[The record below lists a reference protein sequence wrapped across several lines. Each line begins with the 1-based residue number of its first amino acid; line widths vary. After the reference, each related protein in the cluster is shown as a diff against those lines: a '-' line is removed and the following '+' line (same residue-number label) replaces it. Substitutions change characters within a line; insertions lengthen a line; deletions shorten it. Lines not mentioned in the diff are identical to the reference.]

1 MCVRFCEILPGQLL
15 VLFKRER
22 ARKQKAQWLTIL
34 TLHLSIPLSL
44 SFIMNTLDI
53 LLLLLDLIFFSLLL
67 RSIIIVFWSS
77 NMSRV
82 YAFDY
87 SSATP

>member
-1 MCVRFCEILPGQLL
+1 
-15 VLFKRER
+15 
-22 ARKQKAQWLTIL
+22 
-34 TLHLSIPLSL
+34 
-44 SFIMNTLDI
+44 MNTLDI

-87 SSATP
+87 SSATPWNLNEYEQLALLHGIKYVALCVSRVDKIH